1 MTPVVWQSVFEDGY
15 RGGPNTIVQVLNNSD
30 WKSAVKSITSAG
42 YRVINSACWFED
54 YGDFTDYGEKLY
66 YCKPADFV
74 GTEEE
79 TKLVIGG
86 EFVIWGT
93 YVDDTNLL
101 LQSWPV
107 IAVAAERL
115 WAYYAY
121 HFDFFLME
129 LDMLYC
135 RM

>member
-1 MTPVVWQSVFEDGY
+1 MQAHGKGNS
-15 RGGPNTIVQVLNNSD
+15 NTIVQVLNNSD

-42 YRVINSACWFED
+42 YRVINSACWSED
-54 YGDFTDYGEKLY
+54 YGDFTDHGEKFY
-66 YCKPADFV
+66 YCEPADFG
-74 GTEEE
+74 GTDEEA
-79 TKLVIGG
+79 KLVIGG

-115 WAYYAY
+115 WSDFAY
-121 HFDFFLME
+121 DFGIFLTE
-129 LDMLYC
+129 FNMLYC
-135 RM
+135 RMKM